1 MNFAIFSAHFEQK
14 FWYDSRIHRLEFYHN
29 NHDTK
34 TIVWVDFLSC
44 FIKHHQYKQTIIMAL
59 IQLKNIHLAFGVAP
73 ILDGVN
79 FSLEAG
85 ERVCLIGRNGEG
97 KSTLFKL
104 ISRQILP
111 DDGEVLIKDGLT
123 VSMLAQDVPNGSDSV
138 LDVVMGGNLAIA
150 KTLHAYHQASQACVS
165 GDEQACQTM
174 GVLQHELDTLG
185 GWDFERKARALI
197 DSMGL
202 NADDKLDNLSGGRK
216 RRVLLARALVI
227 QPDVLLLDEPTNH
240 LDIQSIDWLENF
252 LLNERLTVLFITHDR
267 RFVDKLAT
275 RIIELDRG
283 QLSSYDVSQG
293 VGGYAR
299 YQEIKEMELASE
311 QKTFAEFDKKLAQ
324 EEAWIRQGIKA
335 RRTRNEGRVRAL
347 KAMRVERAARRDVVG
362 NVELRQNTAEKSG
375 KIVCEVNHLTLEY
388 DQKILVKEFSTLLLR
403 GDKIGI
409 IGQNGVGKTT
419 LIKTILGL
427 DDTAIKAGKVR
438 LGTNLNIAFFDQL
451 KDDLDPEKSVADN
464 VSEGSDHVEIGT
476 RKTHILGYL
485 QDFLFTPNRART
497 PVKALSGGEKARVL
511 LAKLLLQPANV
522 LVLDEPTNDLDMAT
536 LELLEEFVVN
546 FEGTVLLI
554 SHDRAFMDNVVT
566 QTWVF
571 DTDNAGD
578 GVVREYVGG
587 YEDYL
592 VQHARFLSN
601 NPKPKSEK
609 VADKS
614 ADKPIQTESKKP
626 DVPKEQK
633 RKLSYKEQRELEAL
647 PDEIANLEEEQ
658 RQLSA
663 KLEDGSWFIEDLTA
677 ATAASERLAQI
688 DELLLEKL
696 ERWDE
701 LESVTK

>member
-1 MNFAIFSAHFEQK
+1 
-14 FWYDSRIHRLEFYHN
+14 
-29 NHDTK
+29 
-34 TIVWVDFLSC
+34 
-44 FIKHHQYKQTIIMAL
+44 MAL
-59 IQLKNIHLAFGVAP
+59 VQLKNIHLAFGVAP

-79 FSLEAG
+79 FSLEHG

-97 KSTLFKL
+97 KSTLLKL
-104 ISRQILP
+104 ISKDLQP
-111 DDGEVLIKDGLT
+111 DDGEVLIKDGLCI
-123 VSMLAQDVPNGSDSV
+123 SMLAQDVPNQSDSV
-138 LDVVMGGNLAIA
+138 LDVVMGGNEEIA
-150 KTLHAYHQASQACVS
+150 TALKAYHQASDACAA
-165 GDEQACQTM
+165 GDASACNRM
-174 GVLQHELDTLG
+174 SHLQHTLDTLQ

-202 NADDKLDNLSGGRK
+202 DADVRLDSLSGGRK
-216 RRVLLARALVI
+216 RRVLLARALVVE
-227 QPDVLLLDEPTNH
+227 PDILLLDEPTNH

-252 LLNERLTVLFITHDR
+252 LLSERLTVLFITHDR
-267 RFVDKLAT
+267 KFVDKLAT

-293 VGGYAR
+293 AKGYAR
-299 YQEIKEMELASE
+299 YQELKELELASE
-311 QKTFAEFDKKLAQ
+311 QKSFAEFDKKLAQ

-347 KAMRVERAARRDVVG
+347 KAMREERKARRDVVG
-362 NVELRQNTAEKSG
+362 NVQLTHNTSEKSG
-375 KIVCEVNHLTLEY
+375 KIVCEVNHITLKY
-388 DQKILVKEFSTLLLR
+388 DNRILLKEFSTLLLR

-409 IGQNGVGKTT
+409 IGKNGVGKTT
-419 LIKTILGL
+419 LIKTILGI
-427 DDTAIKAGKVR
+427 DDSAIVAGKVR
-438 LGTNLNIAFFDQL
+438 LGTNVNVAFFDQL

-464 VSEGSDHVEIGT
+464 VSEGSDHVQIGT

-546 FEGTVLLI
+546 FDGTVLLI

-571 DTDNAGD
+571 DTDKHGD

-592 VQHARFLSN
+592 IQHERFLQN
-601 NPKPKSEK
+601 QQKNTPKKEE
-609 VADKS
+609 S
-614 ADKPIQTESKKP
+614 AKPTP
-626 DVPKEQK
+626 APAVPTKDTTAK
-633 RKLSYKEQRELEAL
+633 RKLSYKEQRELESL
-647 PDEIANLEEEQ
+647 PDEIAQLEQEQ
-658 RQLSA
+658 GELSE
-663 KLEDGSWFIEDLTA
+663 KLADGSWFVSDLEA
-677 ATAASERLAQI
+677 ATKASERLAQI
-688 DELLLEKL
+688 DDLLLEKL

-701 LESVTK
+701 LESIGK